1 MTEPGAFHELTPAEA
16 RALGRTLPP
25 DPYPMPDHEANLLD
39 NGDESE
45 EALPPPPHLEGLL
58 FLVLK
63 PPWSVPWVAM
73 PGQLPPATLLVA
85 K

>member
-45 EALPPPPHLEGLL
+45 EALPPPP
-58 FLVLK
+58 
-63 PPWSVPWVAM
+63 
-73 PGQLPPATLLVA
+73 T
-85 K
+85 